1 MLWAKE
7 EDFLELTCRLRQS
20 LRLLSHEGV
29 VFGGQFSALLERC
42 SSGGKG
48 EKLLRLCGLWH
59 CPAYGLLKLP
69 AWTKGSISPNPY
81 ECSVPLYDKFAQATF
96 HQGYYLWGL
105 LLLFFDIE
113 AAFLFP
119 WTVVYKHLGVFGF
132 MEMFLLIFIL
142 TYGLLYAWRKGAF
155 DWQLEE
161 EYI

>member
-1 MLWAKE
+1 MREWYLVGGFQPYFRDALQEVKE
-7 EDFLELTCRLRQS
+7 RNYLDF
-20 LRLLSHEGV
+20 V
-29 VFGGQFSALLERC
+29 VFGIALLMVFLSYLLGPKALSAL
-42 SSGGKG
+42 KD
-48 EKLLRLCGLWH
+48 
-59 CPAYGLLKLP
+59 Y
-69 AWTKGSISPNPY
+69 PY

-119 WTVVYKHLGVFGF
+119 WTVVYKHLGFFGF
-132 MEMFLLIFIL
+132 IEIFLLIFIL
-142 TYGLLYAWRKGAF
+142 TYGLIYAWRKGAF